1 MSGEEEEEKEADI
14 EIVPF
19 TDSQLHALYHNVELE
34 KNVEFVDHWLDTQ
47 KNIEKFQLDE
57 MLLNYLRVRT
67 VLCNSRKKYEADRAK
82 VAELERE
89 LWLFSTELLE
99 EEGECEDGNT
109 VSVSRDVTIAQYNES
124 AASNLRSKLKQ
135 CKETLADDFSLHS
148 FRCEVL
154 KAQIDDFLHSVI
166 SRHKTGELPER
177 TLVYT
182 SLEEIRL
189 SVSIL
194 FKFLRKDVQDEVLVA
209 DLKVWLE
216 RVIAVVLTEAT
227 LYDHLF
233 ILNHIMRSPAGV
245 GQWAAAFIQPP
256 VPLTDLEET
265 SFENPFLN
273 QLTTILATILLPVK
287 ERRSFVQEFGLRHR
301 WDDGEEGEEKD
312 KVWTVLDGEG
322 SEEEDP
328 EECWVQLRESDLVS
342 LFNQVPVDH
351 MFRYVLRIE
360 QRDNKDIYDV
370 THSSQHS
377 LLKLFAFSTQFV
389 YLLRE
394 GLKTFNT
401 PKYRQFAK
409 RLGRLIRHTVHF
421 VSDHWQNFK
430 LQKQICDS
438 SMLIRLQVEY
448 DNFFLRAAK
457 CIFSSQKLGTWQYLA
472 DIPFATI
479 SPNMLWR

>member
-1 MSGEEEEEKEADI
+1 M
-14 EIVPF
+14 IVPF

-34 KNVEFVDHWLDTQ
+34 KNVEFVDHWLETQ

-57 MLLNYLRVRT
+57 MLLNYMRVRR
-67 VLCNSRKKYEADRAK
+67 VMCNSRKKYESDRAK
-82 VAELERE
+82 LSELEKE
-89 LWLFSTELLE
+89 LWLFSTELVE
-99 EEGECEDGNT
+99 EEGECEDGNI
-109 VSVSRDVTIAQYNES
+109 VSVSKDVTLAQYNDI
-124 AASNLRSKLKQ
+124 AANKLRYTLKQ
-135 CKETLADDFSLHS
+135 CKERLVEEFSLHK
-148 FRCEVL
+148 FKCEVM

-166 SRHKTGELPER
+166 IRHMTAEIPDR

-182 SLEEIRL
+182 SLEELRL
-189 SVSIL
+189 SISIF
-194 FKFLRKDVQDEVLVA
+194 FKFLRKDLQDEVLVG
-209 DLKVWLE
+209 DLKMWLE
-216 RVIAVVLTEAT
+216 RIIAVVLTEAT

-245 GQWAAAFIQPP
+245 GEWAAAFIQPP

-273 QLTTILATILLPVK
+273 QLITILATILLPVK
-287 ERRSFVQEFGLRHR
+287 ERPSFVQEFGLRHR
-301 WDDGEEGEEKD
+301 WDEQEED
-312 KVWTVLDGEG
+312 KVWTVLDEEG

-328 EECWVQLRESDLVS
+328 EESWAQLRESDMIS

-351 MFRYVLRIE
+351 MFRYVLRVE
-360 QRDNKDIYDV
+360 QKDNRDIYDV
-370 THSSQHS
+370 KHSSQHS

-430 LQKQICDS
+430 LEKQILDS

-472 DIPFATI
+472 DIPFSTI